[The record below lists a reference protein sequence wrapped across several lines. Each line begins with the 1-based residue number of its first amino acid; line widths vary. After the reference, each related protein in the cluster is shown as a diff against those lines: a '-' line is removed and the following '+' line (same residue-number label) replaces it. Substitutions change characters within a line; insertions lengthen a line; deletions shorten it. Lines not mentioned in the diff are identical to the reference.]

1 MTAFEVIDEVFE
13 RHASATE
20 AGRSVHDVG
29 IGGYRA
35 LFRHLPLLYRW
46 PDDWKR
52 QDPPSWFIE
61 V

>member
-1 MTAFEVIDEVFE
+1 
-13 RHASATE
+13 
-20 AGRSVHDVG
+20 
-29 IGGYRA
+29 